1 MTSIFVTAIYIA
13 DQNNIDIPIYI
24 ECLKCLSESGC
35 RFCVF
40 VEPRL
45 HVCISQCADLPNIRI
60 LPSPPLE
67 EIGIFRHL
75 QSLPFSLPRYR
86 NELTDTVPHFL
97 VQHNKPWFLERA
109 MDELESWEYRNIA
122 WIHWNT
128 IKTRHFCEM
137 KCLSL
142 IQFPDTILTAP
153 GIKPMSC
160 CLEQEFYI
168 HSIYKRFTGNF
179 LFGDKES
186 LRAYCKLVKEALLYY
201 VGYTHILPFDVNI
214 MAFLEEYGQPR
225 WKVQWYPEDAN
236 AQFTVPARLYTA
248 PLSMKNGSVID
259 FPQLD
264 GFHPS
269 SVCFLK
275 QSVDT
280 GVMNGRYINYLLN
293 RRGEYSFINGQSS
306 IHSKNVRCEVIF
318 HEDGTPKYSKFHNI
332 TNEASVCLEKNMD
345 QFSAIGLE
353 DVRLYSVNGTTRYIA
368 TTLEYSKTGKSR
380 MVIGNYDVSGDK
392 SKDVFGRGTLLVPPN
407 PSSWCEK
414 NWIPFVKKTE
424 CGKEEEWFIYEW
436 CPMKI
441 GKLVVRDKETH
452 LEIAI
457 VHETAHLPWFR
468 GFRGSTCFQE
478 TERGLL
484 GIVHF
489 SEESHPRCYYHIF
502 VVLEH
507 ETGKPIAYS
516 HPFTFF
522 EIGIE
527 YCIGFCMRNQEY
539 GFWVSRW
546 DEKPCFVL
554 KNVNDFSWYNV

>member
-13 DQNNIDIPIYI
+13 DQNNIDIPRYTK
-24 ECLKCLSESGC
+24 CLKCLSESGC

-45 HVCISQCADLPNIRI
+45 HSCISQCADLPNIHI
-60 LPSPPLE
+60 LPASPLE
-67 EIGIFRHL
+67 DLGSFRHL
-75 QSLPFSLPRYR
+75 QSLSFSLPRDL
-86 NELTDTVPHFL
+86 NETTNTLSQFL
-97 VQHNKPWFLERA
+97 IQHNKPWFLENA
-109 MDELESWEYRNIA
+109 MDELRSWNYRHLA
-122 WIHWNT
+122 WIRWDT
-128 IKTRHFCEM
+128 VQTRHFCEM
-137 KCLSL
+137 KRFSL
-142 IQFPDTILTAP
+142 IQYPDTILTAP
-153 GIKPMSC
+153 GIEPMSC
-160 CLEQEFYI
+160 CLEQQFYV
-168 HSIYKRFTGNF
+168 HSIYRRFTGNF

-186 LRAYCKLVKEALLYY
+186 MRAYCQLAKDALLYY
-201 VGYTHILPFDVNI
+201 VRYTRILPFDVNI

-225 WKVQWYPEDAN
+225 WKVRWYPVDTRSL
-236 AQFTVPARLYTA
+236 FTLPARLYTS
-248 PLSMKNGSVID
+248 PLSDKNIPVID

-269 SVCFLK
+269 SVCFLE
-275 QSVDT
+275 QSPDT
-280 GVMNGRYINYLLN
+280 GIMNGRYINYIIN
-293 RRGEYSFINGQSS
+293 RRGEYSFPNGQPP
-306 IHSKNVRCEVIF
+306 IHSKNIRCEVVF
-318 HEDGTPKYSKFHNI
+318 QEDGSPTYSHFHPI
-332 TNEASVCLEKNMD
+332 TNDASVCLEKNRE
-345 QFSAIGLE
+345 QSSSLGLE
-353 DVRLYSVNGTTRYIA
+353 DVRLYTVNGTTRYIA

-380 MVIGNYDVSGDK
+380 MVIGNYDVSGDE

-441 GKLVVRDKETH
+441 GKLVVRGEETH

-457 VHETAHLPWFR
+457 VHETAHLPWFD

-489 SEESHPRCYYHIF
+489 SEESHPRCYYHVF
-502 VVLEH
+502 VILEH

>member
-13 DQNNIDIPIYI
+13 DQNNIDVPRYI

-45 HVCISQCADLPNIRI
+45 HICLSRCVDLPNIRI
-60 LPSPPLE
+60 LLSPSLE
-67 EIGIFRHL
+67 GLGVYRHL
-75 QSLPFSLPRYR
+75 QSIPFSLPRDR
-86 NELTDTVPHFL
+86 NETTDTLSHFL
-97 VQHNKPWFLERA
+97 VRHNTPWFLERA
-109 MDELESWEYRNIA
+109 LEELGLWEYQHLA
-122 WIHWNT
+122 WIYWNT
-128 IKTRHFCEM
+128 VQTRYFCEM
-137 KCLSL
+137 KRFSL
-142 IQFPDTILTAP
+142 VQYPDTILAAP
-153 GIKPMSC
+153 GIERMSC
-160 CLEQEFYI
+160 CLEQHFYI
-168 HSIYKRFTGNF
+168 HSLYRRFTGNF

-186 LRAYCKLVKEALLYY
+186 IRAHCQLVKDALLYY
-201 VGYTHILPFDVNI
+201 VRYTRVLPFDVNL

-225 WKVQWYPEDAN
+225 WKVRWYQEDAR
-236 AQFTVPARLYTA
+236 APFTLPARLYTV
-248 PLSMKNGSVID
+248 PLSEANDGSIH
-259 FPQLD
+259 FPPID

-275 QSVDT
+275 QSVDA
-280 GVMNGRYINYLLN
+280 GIMNGRYINYILN
-293 RRGEYSFINGQSS
+293 RKGEPSFTNNHPS
-306 IHSKNVRCEVIF
+306 IHSKNVRCIVEF
-318 HEDGTPKYSKFHNI
+318 QEDDIPKYRAFHPI
-332 TNEASVCLEKNMD
+332 MNETSVGLEKNRE
-345 QFSAIGLE
+345 QSSSIGLE
-353 DVRLYSVNGTTRYIA
+353 DVRLYHVNGTTRYIA

-380 MVIGNYDVSGDK
+380 MVIGNYSVTGDGLE
-392 SKDVFGRGTLLVPPN
+392 DVFGRGTLIVPPD
-407 PSSWCEK
+407 PSSFCEK
-414 NWIPFVKKTE
+414 NWIPFIKQNE
-424 CGKEEEWFIYEW
+424 DGKEEEWFIYEW

-441 GKLVVRDKETH
+441 GKLVVVGDETH

-457 VHETAHLPWFR
+457 VHETAHLLWFH

-489 SEESHPRCYYHIF
+489 SEESRPRCYYHVF
-502 VVLEH
+502 VVLER

-527 YCIGFCMRNQEY
+527 YCIGFCARNQEY

-546 DEKPCFVL
+546 DGNPCFVV
-554 KNVNDFSWYNV
+554 KHVNDFSWYNV